1 MLTDLYM
8 YMQIAVVYICWILK
22 YGGNASFQIPG
33 ATMFLVGTHLDKL
46 PPKGKTDLLQKKLQ
60 DITYNI
66 KDAEGKA
73 IENIRTEI
81 NALR

>member
-1 MLTDLYM
+1 M
-8 YMQIAVVYICWILK
+8 
-22 YGGNASFQIPG
+22 
-33 ATMFLVGTHLDKL
+33 GTHLDKL
-46 PPKGKTDLLQKKLQ
+46 PPKGNADLLQKKFQ
-60 DITYNI
+60 DITYNV